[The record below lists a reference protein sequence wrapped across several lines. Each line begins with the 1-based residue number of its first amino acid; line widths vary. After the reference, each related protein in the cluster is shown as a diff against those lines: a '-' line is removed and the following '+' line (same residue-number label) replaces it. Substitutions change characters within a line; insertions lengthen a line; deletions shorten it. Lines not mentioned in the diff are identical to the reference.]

1 MPDDI
6 NPVTTQV
13 DQPARDATGTLL
25 NQADTQQ
32 TQKDSSQT
40 TQDQSKGADQQQD
53 TSQNKNQ
60 NGPTDDK
67 KSALNKDDKGV
78 AQGAPEKYTDFKLPE
93 GLKLQPEV
101 LTEAATLFKGM
112 NLSQDA
118 AQSLIDFHAKQ
129 LTTAVDAPFRTVT
142 ELKTN
147 WESALKSTYGKDI
160 EPGGKVI
167 TSISRMIDTLPP
179 VMASGFREAMD
190 LTLAGSNPAFVAAF
204 YELSQRLAEG
214 KSVKGNG
221 PSPGGQAAPDARP
234 KSVAQAMYPHLKSA
248 SDTQS

>member
-1 MPDDI
+1 MADDT
-6 NPVTTQV
+6 NPVTTPSG
-13 DQPARDATGTLL
+13 QPPAQALDGTLI
-25 NQADTQQ
+25 NQAT
-32 TQKDSSQT
+32 TPPTTTDSSST
-40 TQDQSKGADQQQD
+40 TQVPPKTEPKVEPSTPD
-53 TSQNKNQ
+53 
-60 NGPTDDK
+60 PT
-67 KSALNKDDKGV
+67 KSALNKDAKPPE
-78 AQGAPEKYTDFKLPE
+78 GAPEKYTDFKLPE
-93 GLKLQPEV
+93 GLKLQPEA
-101 LTEAATLFKGM
+101 LTEVSTIFKGL

-129 LTTAVDAPFRTVT
+129 ISTQADAPFRAVT
-142 ELKTN
+142 ELKTA
-147 WESALKSTYGKDI
+147 WETDLKSTYGKDI

-179 VMASGFREAMD
+179 TMAAGFREAMD

-204 YELSQRLAEG
+204 YELSQRVAEG

-221 PSPGGQAAPDARP
+221 PSPGGQAAPDAKP

>member
-1 MPDDI
+1 MADDT

-13 DQPARDATGTLL
+13 DQPQRDSSGTLI
-25 NQADTQQ
+25 NQAATELTTKDLSPTTVPETSKTTEQQ
-32 TQKDSSQT
+32 TQQKTDT
-40 TQDQSKGADQQQD
+40 TND
-53 TSQNKNQ
+53 T
-60 NGPTDDK
+60 
-67 KSALNKDDKGV
+67 KSALNKDDKG
-78 AQGAPEKYTDFKLPE
+78 AEQGAPEKYADFKLPN
-93 GLKLQPEV
+93 GLKIQPEA
-101 LTEAATLFKGM
+101 LTEAAAVFRDL

-118 AQSLIDFHAKQ
+118 AQKLVDFHAKQ
-129 LTTAVDAPFRTVT
+129 LTSAADASFRVVT

-147 WESALKSTYGKDI
+147 WESSLKSTYGKDI

-179 VMASGFREAMD
+179 TIASGFREAMD

-204 YELSQRLAEG
+204 YELSQRLSEG

-221 PSPGGQAAPDARP
+221 PSPGGQVGADAKP